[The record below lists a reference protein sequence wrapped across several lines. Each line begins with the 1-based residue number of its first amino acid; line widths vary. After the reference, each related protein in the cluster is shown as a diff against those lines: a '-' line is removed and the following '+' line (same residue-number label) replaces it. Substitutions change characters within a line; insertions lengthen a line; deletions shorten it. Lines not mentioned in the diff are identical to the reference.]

1 MVDKPLQLPK
11 PMSRGE
17 FRSKQEENA
26 NGIDLDILSDIKVL
40 ELAHSLSGAFCA
52 KLLADQG
59 ADTVK
64 VEPPGWG
71 DPARQEPPFI
81 NGVPH
86 PNGSTIFL
94 AFNTNKRGITLDVE
108 LAAGRELLLR
118 LVADADVL
126 IESHPPGHL
135 ESLGLGYPVL
145 KETNPGLILTSIT
158 YFGQSGPYRDYLG
171 NDLVAQAMGGFLYA
185 VTGSADLPPMGT
197 ALEQME
203 ITAARNGAI
212 AIMAALFHRQQS
224 EEGRHIDLSTM
235 EAAISTPSG
244 LIQPYS
250 FTGKS
255 PLRGGSDGNVMDG
268 MHLPTKDGEV
278 TLTTAGTGGR
288 PMEAW
293 AEFLE
298 EPKLV
303 DPKFATRQSRM
314 HNWEELHSLVAPAL
328 AQWENLDLMKETMA
342 KGLVVGLVQSP
353 QQVVES
359 PHLDERGFFVEI
371 AHAEAGTLK
380 YPGPGFFMDGVNPM
394 DGSKAAPALGE
405 HNLEILGGGLG
416 LTAEDLG
423 LLRAARVI

>member
-1 MVDKPLQLPK
+1 M
-11 PMSRGE
+11 
-17 FRSKQEENA
+17 
-26 NGIDLDILSDIKVL
+26 DILSDIKVL

-59 ADTVK
+59 AGTVK

-81 NGVPH
+81 NGVPD
-86 PNGSTIFL
+86 PEGSTIFL
-94 AFNTNKRGITLDVE
+94 AFNTNKRGITLD
-108 LAAGRELLLR
+108 LDQSAGRDLLLR
-118 LVADADVL
+118 LSAEADII

-145 KETNPGLILTSIT
+145 KETNPRLILLSIT
-158 YFGQSGPYRDYLG
+158 YFGQTGPYRDYRG
-171 NDLVAQAMGGFLYA
+171 GDLVAQATGGFLHA

-212 AIMAALFHRQQS
+212 ALMAALFQRQRS
-224 EEGRHIDLSTM
+224 GEGRHIDLSTM

-250 FTGKS
+250 FTGRS
-255 PLRGGSDGNVMDG
+255 PVRGGSDGSVMDG

-298 EPKLV
+298 EPRLV

-314 HNWEELHSLVAPAL
+314 DNWEELHSLVAPVL
-328 AQWENLDLMKETMA
+328 ARWNNLDLMKETMA
-342 KGLVVGLVQSP
+342 KGLVVGLVQSL

-359 PHLDERGFFVEI
+359 PRLEELGFFAEI
-371 AHAEAGTLK
+371 DHPIAGSLK
-380 YPGPGFFMDGVNPM
+380 YPGPGFFMDGANPM
-394 DGSKAAPALGE
+394 EGSRAAPTLGE
-405 HNLEILGGGLG
+405 HNSEILGGELG
-416 LTAEDLG
+416 LTVEELG
-423 LLRAARVI
+423 LLRASRVI